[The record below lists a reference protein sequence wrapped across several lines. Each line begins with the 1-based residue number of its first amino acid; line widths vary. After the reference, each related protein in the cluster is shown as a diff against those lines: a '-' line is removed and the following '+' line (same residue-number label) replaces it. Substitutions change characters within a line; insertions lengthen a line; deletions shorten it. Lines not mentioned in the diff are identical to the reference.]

1 MTTQQLFIGNPVSK
15 LRRIGKERTSVATQL
30 NDLPPELLDCIV
42 SWLDEEQDFSPPSDP
57 HRRLQFSIH
66 GSPSPLK
73 SLTLTCHSMHDLII
87 PRLFRF
93 MRLKLDDSNDVE
105 GQGIRKEVLIRFAA
119 LLAKY
124 ELQNKVHTVTVRF
137 EGEKPI
143 LKLGQPLVFSS
154 VVCGQ
159 ILSAFYLE
167 TPTILAPL
175 SVLPYLTYEKFWAP
189 AEDKWEFVGSL
200 HVLHSA
206 PMAKE
211 QAKDLSRD
219 MQGIS
224 GLYSTQ
230 ERSGLS
236 MTSNIGQYGQAI
248 TTEKGDYSDMALDGL
263 AKQIGWDWAPN
274 LRELTY
280 VAIFPTLDHIHDIYS
295 ILGQLENLES
305 LALQFTPTGNL
316 DILDNV
322 ARTRKCPISNIWLDV
337 CACLIMTLSFVRN
350 IDLTYSHRKLSILRF
365 LDWYRYGTAMM
376 LAHACED
383 YLPNFVFE
391 NGNWKKLKEG
401 WEIQSSLRELSANS
415 RFPCLGAEGKKMK
428 RLNGFAMILVD
439 WWMIIDE
446 NGIISAHVC
455 LSFSFPYPEVVGLV
469 LNARRGE

>member
-1 MTTQQLFIGNPVSK
+1 MKKQHESDRSLQTPTDVLTILSSKLHPILTAVVTLYLSNMTTQQLFIGNPVSK

-57 HRRLQFSIH
+57 HRRLQSSIH
-66 GSPSPLK
+66 AVPSPLK

-93 MRLKLDDSNDVE
+93 MSFKFDESNDIE
-105 GQGIRKEVLIRFAA
+105 GRGICKEAIMRFAA
-119 LLAKY
+119 LIAKY
-124 ELQNKVHTVTVRF
+124 ELQKKVHTVTVRF
-137 EGEKPI
+137 EREKPVI
-143 LKLGQPLVFSS
+143 RLGQPLLFSS

-159 ILSAFYLE
+159 ILSAFFPG

-175 SVLPYLTYEKFWAP
+175 SVVPYLTYEKFWAP
-189 AEDKWEFVGSL
+189 AEDKWELFGSL

-206 PMAKE
+206 HMAKE
-211 QAKDLSRD
+211 QAEDLSRD

-224 GLYSTQ
+224 GLSSSQ
-230 ERSGLS
+230 ERSGLW
-236 MTSNIGQYGQAI
+236 MTSNIGQCGQAFM
-248 TTEKGDYSDMALDGL
+248 TEKGDCSDMALDGL
-263 AKQIGWDWAPN
+263 AKQIRQNWAPN
-274 LRELTY
+274 LREFTY

-337 CACLIMTLSFVRN
+337 YACLIMTLSFVRN
-350 IDLTYSHRKLSILRF
+350 IDLTYSHRKVNVLRF

-401 WEIQSSLRELSANS
+401 
-415 RFPCLGAEGKKMK
+415 
-428 RLNGFAMILVD
+428 
-439 WWMIIDE
+439 
-446 NGIISAHVC
+446 
-455 LSFSFPYPEVVGLV
+455 
-469 LNARRGE
+469 